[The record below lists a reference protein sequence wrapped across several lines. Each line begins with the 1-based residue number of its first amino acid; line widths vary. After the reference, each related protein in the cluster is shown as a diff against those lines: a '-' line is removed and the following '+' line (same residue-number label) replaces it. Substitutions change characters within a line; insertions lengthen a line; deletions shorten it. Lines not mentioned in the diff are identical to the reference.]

1 MSIEYYCVLQITHY
15 NRTICMIHRGTRLRG
30 THKDVGG
37 DTMMSHFVRGR
48 SNAID
53 WLEFRNLLISYLR
66 VRHEL
71 ELGTG

>member
-1 MSIEYYCVLQITHY
+1 MIHEYCVLQITHY
-15 NRTICMIHRGTRLRG
+15 NRTICMFRG
-30 THKDVGG
+30 THALIRIRKTSVVN
-37 DTMMSHFVRGR
+37 TMMSHFVRGR

>member
-1 MSIEYYCVLQITHY
+1 MSYRLLITIVRY
-15 NRTICMIHRGTRLRG
+15 VCMIHRGTRLRG
-30 THKDVGG
+30 THKDVG